1 MLVLMN
7 GCRILAV
14 TVLLML
20 IFSMTAAAAAEIT
33 NVTIGTDEYI
43 VLNNDIYIELL
54 DVGTDMGWSAK
65 VWFHSYQDSVGTTKT
80 LYVGEVPTRYTSGT
94 GLAIEVTLDSVFSN
108 GASFVIESSKK
119 LYVTERGAGGEEED
133 LDIDDDGVPDIW
145 DLDNSTPAGYWTDSD
160 GRGRMWGDMNGDGKL
175 TSADALMLLQ
185 AVVGKIDIG

>member
-1 MLVLMN
+1 MN
-7 GCRILAV
+7 GCRILAI
-14 TVLLML
+14 TVLLTL
-20 IFSMTAAAAAEIT
+20 IFSMTAAAEIT

-54 DVGTDMGWSAK
+54 DVSEDMGWSAK
-65 VWFHSYQDSVGTTKT
+65 VWFYGHFDPVGTKRT
-80 LYVGEVPTRYTSGT
+80 LYTGDIPTKYTSGT
-94 GLAIEVTLDSVFSN
+94 GLTIEVTLDSVFSN
-108 GASFVIESSKK
+108 GASFVIESPTE
-119 LYVTERGAGGEEED
+119 LHVTERGAGGGEEED

-175 TSADALMLLQ
+175 TSADALLLLQ

>member
-1 MLVLMN
+1 MN
-7 GCRILAV
+7 GCRILAI
-14 TVLLML
+14 TVLLTL
-20 IFSMTAAAAAEIT
+20 IFSMTAAATEIT

-54 DVGTDMGWSAK
+54 DVSGDMGWSAK
-65 VWFHSYQDSVGTTKT
+65 VWFYGYLDPVGIKRT
-80 LYVGEVPTRYTSGT
+80 LYVGDIPTGYTSVT
-94 GLAIEVTLDSVFSN
+94 GLTIDVTLDSIFSN
-108 GASFVIESSKK
+108 GASFVIESPIK
-119 LYVTERGAGGEEED
+119 LYVTGRGAGGGEED

-175 TSADALMLLQ
+175 TSADAFMLLQ